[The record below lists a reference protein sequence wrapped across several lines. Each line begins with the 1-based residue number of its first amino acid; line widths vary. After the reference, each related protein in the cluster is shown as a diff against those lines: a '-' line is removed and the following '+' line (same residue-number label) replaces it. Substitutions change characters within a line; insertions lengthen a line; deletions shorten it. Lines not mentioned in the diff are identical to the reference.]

1 MQKSLPLIA
10 GIIVSAGFCLFLQI
24 NNAVDAQQ
32 PIRTGQ
38 PQSMSPMGMNT
49 STLSPQDQQFFTAA
63 ARGNLAEIQLGKLAL
78 TKSQNNQ
85 VKAIAQHMIQEHQNA
100 NQSLASIAQQYN
112 LTMPTTIEQRHQ
124 ALMTQL
130 SQLSGRTFDHAFLNS
145 QLTEHNMA
153 ISLYQRHIQTGKN
166 ASLKAYAT
174 NSLPVLE
181 SHRNQIRA
189 ALTQLD
195 R

>member
-1 MQKSLPLIA
+1 
-10 GIIVSAGFCLFLQI
+10 
-24 NNAVDAQQ
+24 
-32 PIRTGQ
+32 
-38 PQSMSPMGMNT
+38 
-49 STLSPQDQQFFTAA
+49 
-63 ARGNLAEIQLGKLAL
+63 
-78 TKSQNNQ
+78 
-85 VKAIAQHMIQEHQNA
+85 
-100 NQSLASIAQQYN
+100 
-112 LTMPTTIEQRHQ
+112 MPTTIEQRHQ